1 MELKCQLFSEEGFR
15 WPGRHSETGD
25 MDCAWLVWCQIIP
38 YPATAQARGL
48 LWLLYFYKLDK
59 FCHLSF
65 YLILKWILDTE
76 NIQHIFKF
84 LLTVKNVSKYFKVIS
99 DNNFIVHRQQFY
111 QFKPAWKRWPYFG
124 LKFWSKI
131 QIFSGVGSNLQG
143 SAVICREK
151 LN

>member
-76 NIQHIFKF
+76 NIQHFFKF

-99 DNNFIVHRQQFY
+99 DNNFIVHRQLSVQTC
-111 QFKPAWKRWPYFG
+111 
-124 LKFWSKI
+124 LKTLAIFWARVWSKI

>member
-1 MELKCQLFSEEGFR
+1 MTLWDWRHGLCLAGMVPNHSIPCYCPGF
-15 WPGRHSETGD
+15 PGRS
-25 MDCAWLVWCQIIP
+25 
-38 YPATAQARGL
+38 L
-48 LWLLYFYKLDK
+48 LWRLYFYKLDK

-76 NIQHIFKF
+76 NIQHFFKF

-111 QFKPAWKRWPYFG
+111 QFKAAWKRWPYFG

>member
-99 DNNFIVHRQQFY
+99 DNNFIVHRQLSVQTC
-111 QFKPAWKRWPYFG
+111 
-124 LKFWSKI
+124 LKTLAIFWARVWSKI